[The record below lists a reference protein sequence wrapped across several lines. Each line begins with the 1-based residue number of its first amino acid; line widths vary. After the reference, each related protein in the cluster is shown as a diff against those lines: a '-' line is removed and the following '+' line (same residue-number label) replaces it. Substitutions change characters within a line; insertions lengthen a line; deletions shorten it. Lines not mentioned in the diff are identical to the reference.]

1 MSPRDIE
8 VTDQVIETC
17 PIRELLDRVGGKWS
31 VQVIEE
37 LATGPHRFSGLERSI
52 DGVSRRMLTRTL
64 RALERD
70 GLVSRTVYATV
81 PPSVEYA
88 LTPLAADLVV
98 PLTAL
103 ADWARVHRADVVA
116 ARQIYDVTYSG
127 NEQLAVPVDALS

>member
-8 VTDQVIETC
+8 VTDQVIDTC
-17 PIRELLDRVGGKWS
+17 PIRDLLDQVGGKWS

-37 LATGPHRFSGLERSI
+37 LAEGPRRFSELERSI
-52 DGVSRRMLTRTL
+52 EGVSRRMLTRTL
-64 RALERD
+64 RSLERD

-88 LTPLAADLVV
+88 VTPLATDLVV

-103 ADWARVHRADVVA
+103 ADWARAHRADVAA
-116 ARQIYDVTYSG
+116 ARHAYDSTYGG
-127 NEQLAVPVDALS
+127 NEQLAVPAGRPF